1 MLHITD
7 RMIDDLVGPAA
18 VEEALVAA
26 FRAFDRG
33 EAGIQERVRTYAGG
47 VRLSTLGA
55 LLPEQEFA
63 GAKVYTTIGGAFS
76 FAIVLFSSRSG
87 ELLAILDA
95 NAITRLRTAACSVI
109 AARYLARSSA
119 KRLAIFGL
127 GVQGREHA
135 KQFAEAFRLE
145 EILLCSQRRDPA
157 IAVEITNATKVPAR
171 LATTEEALASADM
184 IVTASRSK
192 TPLFAGDAIRA
203 GTFIAAVGSSLPTS
217 RELDDTALVRAST
230 IAIEWREQSLK
241 EAGELVQAGA
251 GVVDP
256 AKIVELG
263 ELISGRKTGRTDD
276 QSITVYKSVGVG
288 LEDIAIAGLAWRR
301 AVAG

>member
-1 MLHITD
+1 MLYITD
-7 RMIDDLVGPAA
+7 AMIDDALGAA
-18 VEEALVAA
+18 DVQAALVEA

-33 EAGIQERVRTYAGG
+33 EAGMQERVRTYAGG

-55 LLPEQEFA
+55 LLPDQEFA
-63 GAKVYTTIGGAFS
+63 GAKVYTTINGAFS

-87 ELLAILDA
+87 DLLAVLDA

-109 AARYLARSSA
+109 AARHLARA
-119 KRLAIFGL
+119 DARRLAVFGL

-135 KQFAEAFRLE
+135 AQFAEAFGLE
-145 EILLCSQRRDPA
+145 EILLCSQRQDPA
-157 IAVEITNATKVPAR
+157 IAEEVADRSGVAAR
-171 LATTEEALASADM
+171 LVATDEALSSADI

-192 TPLFAGDAIRA
+192 TPLFAGDAIRP

-217 RELDDTALVRAST
+217 RELDDTALTRASM

-241 EAGELVQAGA
+241 EAGELVQAA
-251 GVVDP
+251 PGVVDP

-263 ELISGRKTGRTDD
+263 ELVSGKRPGRTDD
-276 QSITVYKSVGVG
+276 QSITLYKSVGVG

-301 AVAG
+301 LAAG